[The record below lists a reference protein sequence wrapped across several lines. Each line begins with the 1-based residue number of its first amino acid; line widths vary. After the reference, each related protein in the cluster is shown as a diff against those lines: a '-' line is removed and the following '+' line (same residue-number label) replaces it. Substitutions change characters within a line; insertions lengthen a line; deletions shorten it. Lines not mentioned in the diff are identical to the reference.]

1 MLSEIW
7 LLRGW
12 DMSAGFFCGMAL
24 LLGFFTVVFIWSI
37 YSYQKHQAKDRSTDK
52 G

>member
-7 LLRGW
+7 LLRDW
-12 DMSAGFFCGMAL
+12 DMSEGFFCGMAL

-37 YSYQKHQAKDRSTDK
+37 YSYQKHQAQDRSADN